1 MGFGQVTANEMD
13 GWIGK
18 GEFRKKGREGGR
30 KCQMVNQYAERRL
43 TEAFYIPP
51 HASSPWLL
59 YIT

>member
-1 MGFGQVTANEMD
+1 MTANEMD